1 MITALVCV
9 CDQEETIEMQKGESE
24 RLKKERERRQMSTAV
39 AQMQQED
46 AAAKAALRSS
56 RNNQILSTNAP
67 WQQP

>member
-24 RLKKERERRQMSTAV
+24 GLKKERERRQMSTAV

-46 AAAKAALRSS
+46 AAAKAAL
-56 RNNQILSTNAP
+56 
-67 WQQP
+67 

>member
-24 RLKKERERRQMSTAV
+24 GLKKERERRQMSTAV

-67 WQQP
+67 W